1 MLQDG
6 LIVLIIVIGVG
17 AKIAILKVMFD
28 SRRRN

>member
-1 MLQDG
+1 MLQTG

-28 SRRRN
+28 SCRRN

>member
-28 SRRRN
+28 SLRGN

>member
-1 MLQDG
+1 MLQAG

-17 AKIAILKVMFD
+17 VKIAILKVMFD